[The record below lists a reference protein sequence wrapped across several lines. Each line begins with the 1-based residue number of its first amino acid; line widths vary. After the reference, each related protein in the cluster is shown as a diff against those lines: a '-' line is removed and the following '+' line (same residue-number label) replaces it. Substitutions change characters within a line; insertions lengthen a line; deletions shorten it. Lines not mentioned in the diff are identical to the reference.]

1 MKKRIIKTICATALA
16 CMTVILFTGAAE
28 SREAEDIRT
37 LLQKRTFIM
46 ENVLFGR
53 ITYEEGSRLLRKI
66 ETESMYQKD
75 MAALLDYKNTDL
87 AAAERMDIISLT
99 KKSEVYDR
107 ISYEAHIKW
116 TESYGEGTETQV
128 CLYEVGVKKNDG
140 CLVLS
145 AFDIR

>member
-1 MKKRIIKTICATALA
+1 MCDS
-16 CMTVILFTGAAE
+16 TGMHD
-28 SREAEDIRT
+28 RY
-37 LLQKRTFIM
+37 FIYRGCG
-46 ENVLFGR
+46 EQRSGGHQNSASETHFYNGKCSFGR
-53 ITYEEGSRLLRKI
+53 ITYEEGSRQLRKI

-116 TESYGEGTETQV
+116 TESYGEGTEIQV